1 MKKRLIVAGM
11 VIGLGVAAGRAS
23 ATDLGLHG
31 AYWDTDEAD
40 QTFGFGAKL
49 RFSFVELRATYF
61 DDVTA
66 DAEPESADFEIK
78 AYPLEGGLVIQ
89 LLKDSAFRP
98 YIGGGVGY
106 YVLDTNVG
114 EANDEI
120 GYYLVGGADIGAPT
134 SRVAFSIEAIYRN
147 IEGSVRGE
155 LFDPDFDIEEDEI
168 DLDLSGIGANA
179 GVVFRF

>member
-1 MKKRLIVAGM
+1 MKKLFIIAIVLFGF
-11 VIGLGVAAGRAS
+11 VAAAGPAT

-31 AYWDTDEAD
+31 AYWNTDQAER
-40 QTFGFGAKL
+40 TFGFGAKL

-61 DDVTA
+61 DDVTS
-66 DAEPESADFEIK
+66 DVEPESADFEIK
-78 AYPLEGGLVIQ
+78 AYPLEGGIVIQ
-89 LLKDSAFRP
+89 FLKNSMFRP
-98 YIGGGVGY
+98 YVGGGVGY
-106 YVLDTNVG
+106 YLLDTNLGDIDDEVG
-114 EANDEI
+114 F
-120 GYYLVGGADIGAPT
+120 YVVGGADIGAPS
-134 SRVAFSIEAIYRN
+134 SRVAFSIEGIYRN

>member
-1 MKKRLIVAGM
+1 MKKLFIIAIALFGFV
-11 VIGLGVAAGRAS
+11 VAAGSAT

-31 AYWDTDEAD
+31 AYWNTDQAER
-40 QTFGFGAKL
+40 TFGFGAKL

-66 DAEPESADFEIK
+66 DVEPESADFEIK
-78 AYPLEGGLVIQ
+78 AYPLEGGIVIQ
-89 LLKDSAFRP
+89 FLKNSMVRP
-98 YIGGGVGY
+98 YVGGGVGY
-106 YVLDTNVG
+106 YLLDTNLGDVD
-114 EANDEI
+114 DEI
-120 GYYLVGGADIGAPT
+120 GYYLVGGLDIGAPS
-134 SRVAFSIEAIYRN
+134 SRVAFSFEGIYRN